1 MRIDRRFWALGALAL
16 AVSVSACTPN
26 DINMG
31 ASAKHNYALQVVNP
45 EPVYT
50 DPIPTTDGAQV
61 AGSQDRY
68 RTDKVKKPV
77 SAKTTQ
83 GSGGG
88 GSGGNSSSGG
98 SN

>member
-1 MRIDRRFWALGALAL
+1 MRIDRRFCAFGVLAL

-31 ASAKHNYALQVVNP
+31 ASAKHNYAVQIINP

-50 DPIPTTDGAQV
+50 DAVPTTDGAQV

-83 GSGGG
+83 GGG
-88 GSGGNSSSGG
+88 GSGSGSSSGG

>member
-1 MRIDRRFWALGALAL
+1 MRIDRRFCALGALAL

-45 EPVYT
+45 EPVYAN
-50 DPIPTTDGAQV
+50 PIPATDGAQA

-83 GSGGG
+83 GGSGG
-88 GSGGNSSSGG
+88 GGNSSSGG

>member
-1 MRIDRRFWALGALAL
+1 MRFERRLHALGALAL

-50 DPIPTTDGAQV
+50 DAIPTTDGAQV

-77 SAKTTQ
+77 SAKTNQ
-83 GSGGG
+83 GGSGGG
-88 GSGGNSSSGG
+88 GNSSGG
-98 SN
+98 GSN

>member
-1 MRIDRRFWALGALAL
+1 MRIDRRFCALGALAL

-45 EPVYT
+45 EPVYA
-50 DPIPTTDGAQV
+50 DPVPAADGAQV
-61 AGSQDRY
+61 AGAQDRY

-77 SAKTTQ
+77 SAKTTE
-83 GSGGG
+83 GGG
-88 GSGGNSSSGG
+88 GGNSSGGG